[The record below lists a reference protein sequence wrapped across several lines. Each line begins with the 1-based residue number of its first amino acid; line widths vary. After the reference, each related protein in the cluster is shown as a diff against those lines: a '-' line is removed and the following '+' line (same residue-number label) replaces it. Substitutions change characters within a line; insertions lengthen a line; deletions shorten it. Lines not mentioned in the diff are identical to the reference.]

1 MLSVILNKLF
11 GTKQDREVRRLKPL
25 VDEINEWYK
34 KYETLSDSEIRSKT
48 EEFKKRLSEGQTE
61 KEILPEAF
69 ALVKEACRRMVGKS
83 WMIDGRMQEWN
94 MIPYDVQ
101 LMGAVVL
108 AEGKIAEMA
117 TGEGK
122 TLVAL
127 FPSYLNALSG
137 KGVHIVTVNDYLA
150 KRDRDWMG
158 YILEFLGL
166 SVGVITSEVK
176 DHGKRKD
183 EYKKDILYGV
193 NHEFGFDYL
202 RDNMVVDVEDMV
214 QRGFH
219 YCLIDEVD
227 SILIDEARVPLVIS
241 GAVPKSDNQRFDILK
256 PRVFDLVKEQSRMM
270 DRLLLDAEKNIE
282 NDPEDRNSLFILL
295 KAQKATPKNK
305 KLQKLL
311 NIPTVKTNV
320 TKLEN
325 EFLRDKTFDQV
336 TEDLYFTIEERS
348 NTVDIFKK
356 GHELLTKN
364 DEDKNMFVIPD
375 LPVEIQKIENMNLSE
390 KEKEELVERLH
401 QGYAEK
407 SDKIHTIN
415 QLLRAYSLF
424 EKDVEYVVIDGRVI
438 IVDQSTGRLKYDSR
452 FSNGMHQAIEA
463 KEGVK
468 VGEDTQTVASI
479 TYQNYFR
486 MYKRLSGMTG
496 TAITEE
502 NEFFDIYGLV
512 VSVIPTNVPVI
523 RNDQQDY
530 IYMTRK
536 EKYNAIINDVA
547 KLRSEG
553 RPVLLGTPDVEVSEI
568 MHKLLEMRKLP
579 HNLLNAKNHAREA
592 QIIKDAGQAGTITI
606 ATNMAGR
613 GTDIKLG
620 AGVKECGGL
629 AIVGCERH
637 DSRRVDRQLRGR
649 SGRQGDP
656 GSSRFYVSLEDNLM
670 RIFGSERIS
679 SIMDKFGRSEGEPI
693 AHPWITKSIERA
705 QKRVEMHNFSM
716 RKHILQYDDVMNRKR
731 DVIYTRRRAALIKG
745 AASEGRYVPFAGEYG
760 IELSESIAKDVGE
773 IIEEFVGEIVFIAC
787 GTSKSPENW
796 DWDLIDLNLTKTA
809 LLKYTPDYDKL
820 HSASDLA
827 DELIKTISDKIDK
840 KRKVTGDKLMDILS
854 KIAIV
859 KVIDHN
865 WQQHL
870 REDDDLRSGISLM
883 AHAQKDP
890 LVEYKRRSFEA
901 FRDMLFKINQ
911 ETIEFILKARI
922 EMEIDKEEED
932 RKKEQARVAAYKA
945 SSEAVKPKAVRLLQ
959 EKVGR
964 NDTCPCGSGKKFKNC
979 HGIEKIN

>member
-1 MLSVILNKLF
+1 
-11 GTKQDREVRRLKPL
+11 
-25 VDEINEWYK
+25 
-34 KYETLSDSEIRSKT
+34 
-48 EEFKKRLSEGQTE
+48 
-61 KEILPEAF
+61 
-69 ALVKEACRRMVGKS
+69 MVGKS

-407 SDKIHTIN
+407 AT
-415 QLLRAYSLF
+415 R
-424 EKDVEYVVIDGRVI
+424 
-438 IVDQSTGRLKYDSR
+438 STPL
-452 FSNGMHQAIEA
+452 
-463 KEGVK
+463 
-468 VGEDTQTVASI
+468 
-479 TYQNYFR
+479 
-486 MYKRLSGMTG
+486 
-496 TAITEE
+496 
-502 NEFFDIYGLV
+502 
-512 VSVIPTNVPVI
+512 
-523 RNDQQDY
+523 
-530 IYMTRK
+530 
-536 EKYNAIINDVA
+536 
-547 KLRSEG
+547 
-553 RPVLLGTPDVEVSEI
+553 
-568 MHKLLEMRKLP
+568 
-579 HNLLNAKNHAREA
+579 
-592 QIIKDAGQAGTITI
+592 
-606 ATNMAGR
+606 
-613 GTDIKLG
+613 
-620 AGVKECGGL
+620 
-629 AIVGCERH
+629 
-637 DSRRVDRQLRGR
+637 
-649 SGRQGDP
+649 
-656 GSSRFYVSLEDNLM
+656 
-670 RIFGSERIS
+670 IS
-679 SIMDKFGRSEGEPI
+679 F
-693 AHPWITKSIERA
+693 
-705 QKRVEMHNFSM
+705 
-716 RKHILQYDDVMNRKR
+716 
-731 DVIYTRRRAALIKG
+731 
-745 AASEGRYVPFAGEYG
+745 
-760 IELSESIAKDVGE
+760 
-773 IIEEFVGEIVFIAC
+773 
-787 GTSKSPENW
+787 
-796 DWDLIDLNLTKTA
+796 
-809 LLKYTPDYDKL
+809 
-820 HSASDLA
+820 
-827 DELIKTISDKIDK
+827 
-840 KRKVTGDKLMDILS
+840 
-854 KIAIV
+854 
-859 KVIDHN
+859 
-865 WQQHL
+865 
-870 REDDDLRSGISLM
+870 
-883 AHAQKDP
+883 
-890 LVEYKRRSFEA
+890 
-901 FRDMLFKINQ
+901 
-911 ETIEFILKARI
+911 
-922 EMEIDKEEED
+922 
-932 RKKEQARVAAYKA
+932 
-945 SSEAVKPKAVRLLQ
+945 
-959 EKVGR
+959 
-964 NDTCPCGSGKKFKNC
+964 
-979 HGIEKIN
+979 